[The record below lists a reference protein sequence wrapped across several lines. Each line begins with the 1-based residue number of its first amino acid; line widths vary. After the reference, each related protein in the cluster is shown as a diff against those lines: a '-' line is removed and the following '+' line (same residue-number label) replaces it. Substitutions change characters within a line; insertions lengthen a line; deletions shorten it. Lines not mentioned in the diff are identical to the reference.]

1 MEILKLRNII
11 KTYGEKNNIVH
22 ALNNINLDINSGD
35 MVSIMGPSGCGK
47 SSLLNILGCID
58 SPTNGEYILYDK
70 KILFKSF
77 NDLAKIRNEK
87 VSFIFQN
94 FALIKE
100 LSVIDNVTIPLNFR
114 KIPVNKRKQLAL
126 KYIKKLNMENF
137 INSKVIN
144 LSGGQQQRVAIARAL
159 AQETDIL
166 IADEPT
172 GSLDS
177 NNTKKIMEIF
187 KSMNSEGKTIII
199 ATHDYLV
206 SSFCNKNLTMRDG
219 KFIC

>member
-177 NNTKKIMEIF
+177 NNAKKIMEIF
-187 KSMNSEGKTIII
+187 KSLNSEGKTIII

>member
-187 KSMNSEGKTIII
+187 KSLNSEGKTIII

>member
-58 SPTNGEYILYDK
+58 SPTDGEYILYNK
-70 KILFKSF
+70 KILFKNF
-77 NDLAKIRNEK
+77 NELAKIRNEK

-114 KIPVNKRKQLAL
+114 KIPINKRKQLAL

-187 KSMNSEGKTIII
+187 KSLNSEGKTIII

>member
-114 KIPVNKRKQLAL
+114 KIPVNKRKQLEL

-187 KSMNSEGKTIII
+187 KSLNSEGKTIII

>member
-22 ALNNINLDINSGD
+22 ALNNINLDINSGE

-70 KILFKSF
+70 KILFKNF

-187 KSMNSEGKTIII
+187 KSLNSEGKTIII

-219 KFIC
+219 EFIC